1 LSELN
6 TARKFLYSNNTA
18 SKPVDP
24 EKLETIA
31 GYGNSPVVKYEG
43 KGAYFL
49 DKLEDGVWCLEVMPD
64 AIQVQDP
71 FEKPSLKKDDVT
83 IAWNKWNIEVS
94 LPDLGENF
102 TVTAINS
109 NNRFKGLSK
118 GTGFAVEPGV
128 YLLTKKDYAP
138 NKEWNAATPWNNIL
152 LGEYVAPRSRVKTF
166 SVIHQP
172 AKVTEA
178 NKILKI
184 KADITGLSMPDSVI
198 IYTDRI
204 SFWSDKNPY
213 IKMER
218 RQGYTYGANIPAE
231 IIKTGVLRYNIVI
244 FKNGKS
250 YTSPANIE
258 GSPLDWDYNQ
268 TKYWETEVVDPHD
281 PIEILNVTDSYS
293 GVETYCIPETSYSLA
308 ELNGNGLKEMK
319 TIKYNFK
326 VRDNEAQFFWIEYI
340 KDCITERKDALRQF
354 STLYINLK
362 NARGINKLKA
372 GFVTSDGYT
381 YTAPI
386 NISSN
391 TQLYKIPLSGL
402 SQDKTAL
409 LPFPYP
415 VFLER
420 YFAPETNIPFDKQN
434 IEMIILSTTENV
446 NENASIELGNI
457 WIE

>member
-1 LSELN
+1 LN
-6 TARKFLYSNNTA
+6 TARKFLYSNNTT

-49 DKLEDGVWCLEVMPD
+49 DKLEDGVWRLEVMPD

-71 FEKPSLKKDDVT
+71 FGKPSLKKEVVT

-94 LPDLGENF
+94 LQDLGEDF
-102 TVTAINS
+102 TVAAIDS
-109 NNRFKGLSK
+109 NNRFNGLSK
-118 GTGFAVEPGV
+118 GTDFAVEPGV
-128 YLLTKKDYAP
+128 YLLTKKDHIP
-138 NKEWNAATPWNNIL
+138 GKEWSAATPWKNIL
-152 LGEYVAPRSRVKTF
+152 LGEYVAPESRVKAF
-166 SVIHQP
+166 LVIHQP

-184 KADITGLSMPDSVI
+184 KVDITGPSMPDSVI
-198 IYTDRI
+198 IYTDKI

-213 IKMER
+213 IKMGR
-218 RQGYTYGANIPAE
+218 SRGCTYEATIPAE
-231 IIKTGVLRYNIVI
+231 IIKTGVFIYNIVVC
-244 FKNGKS
+244 KNGKS
-250 YTSPANIE
+250 YTSPANVE
-258 GSPLDWDYNQ
+258 GSPLDWDYDQ
-268 TKYWETEVVDPHD
+268 TKYWETEVVNPHD
-281 PIEILNVTDSYS
+281 PVEILNVTDSYS

-308 ELNGNGLKEMK
+308 GLNGNGLKEMK
-319 TIKYNFK
+319 TIRYNFK
-326 VRDNEAQFFWIEYI
+326 VRDNEARFFWRKYI
-340 KDCITERKDALRQF
+340 KDCITERKDAMQQS
-354 STLYINLK
+354 STLCINLK
-362 NARGINKLKA
+362 NAKGIDQLKA

-381 YTAPI
+381 YTTSI
-386 NISSN
+386 NVSNN

-409 LPFPYP
+409 LPSPYP

-420 YFAPETNIPFDKQN
+420 YFVPETDIPFDKRN
-434 IEMIILSTTENV
+434 IEMIILSTIENV